1 MEEVLDDD
9 ETACLAEFQR
19 VLRGEEEIWDPTAMA
34 RIDSMFALI
43 DVHRG
48 RRVQK
53 MEFEDGPLRVRV
65 DGARLDIVLGQH
77 TPEMRGE
84 DRDLLVEPARYA
96 PSPLASQF
104 CVPATSRV
112 FMLDLS
118 RIPVDAFSEVHVSTD
133 YGGTQAPFPHGNIML
148 LTRIGQVSTQPDT
161 AVRVYADRCILAR
174 GFVSGLERT
183 RYLTTLRLWDCLTL
197 AQVAFPRMDYMHH
210 LHLRLAHPLG
220 GRVAEIDFSRFP
232 VLRALDFA
240 PDARV
245 ISLVPG
251 YRDETP
257 ASGMLRYE
265 PQGLGKYALA
275 FDNLR
280 TPHHMESVRLHL
292 SFEDLQATA
301 LASVLAFHRL
311 ERLYLE
317 VAPPAETHL
326 HVDADGDVL
335 MASISPTTCAQF
347 VLSQVRVTPGD
358 GTPNFLERF
367 PLPFLRAQPLIRDGI
382 PFDRTVPAF
391 VELMSI
397 SNCAQ
402 VRLVALGRTA
412 SVLTGALPG
421 HPDLFRDRPPRALSA
436 MLAGAKHL
444 AALSL
449 TAGPLSD
456 PRSTAV
462 APPDTFARYF
472 ACTRDPQWADVRM
485 RGPGDPNRTFLGR
498 IDVRRADMADDRRGW
513 DAAFAPH
520 GFFVLLAHKE
530 HQVNMPSVCKERFD
544 RTEAAFPVQS
554 SYCDIS
560 GLWLLDFWPF
570 NRFF

>member
-1 MEEVLDDD
+1 MEEVLTD
-9 ETACLAEFQR
+9 EESGCLADFQR
-19 VLRGEEEIWDPTAMA
+19 VLRGGEEMWDPTAMA

-43 DVHRG
+43 DVHRQ

-65 DGARLDIVLGQH
+65 DGARLDITLGQH
-77 TPEMRGE
+77 TPEMRGD
-84 DRDLLVEPARYA
+84 DRELLVEPARYA
-96 PSPLASQF
+96 PSPLAPQF
-104 CVPATSRV
+104 CLPATSRV
-112 FMLDLS
+112 FALDLS
-118 RIPVDAFSEVHVSTD
+118 RVPVDAFSEVRVATD
-133 YGGTQAPFPHGNIML
+133 YGGTQAPFPHGNIIL

-161 AVRVYADRCILAR
+161 AVRVHAERCIVAR
-174 GFVSGLERT
+174 GFVRDLERT

-197 AQVAFPRMDYMHH
+197 APVEFPRMDYMHH

-220 GRVAEIDFSRFP
+220 GRVASIDFSRFP
-232 VLRALDFA
+232 VLRTLDFA

-251 YRDETP
+251 FRDEAP

-265 PQGLGKYALA
+265 PQGLAKYALA

-292 SFEDLQATA
+292 SFEDLQAAA

-311 ERLYLE
+311 ERLYIE
-317 VAPPAETHL
+317 VAPPADTHL
-326 HVDADGDVL
+326 HVEADGDVL
-335 MASISPTTCAQF
+335 MASISPATCAQF
-347 VLSQVRVTPGD
+347 VLNQVRITAGED
-358 GTPNFLERF
+358 RTGFLERF

-391 VELMSI
+391 VELVSI
-397 SNCAQ
+397 SNGAQ
-402 VRLVALGRTA
+402 VRLLALGRTA
-412 SVLTGALPG
+412 SVLTGALPS
-421 HPDLFRDRPPRALSA
+421 HPDLFRERPPRALSA
-436 MLAGAKHL
+436 MLAGARHL

-456 PRSTAV
+456 PRSAAV

-472 ACTRDPQWADVRM
+472 ACTRDAQWADARM

-513 DAAFAPH
+513 DAAFVPH

-530 HQVNMPSVCKERFD
+530 YQVNMPSACRERFD
-544 RTEAAFPVQS
+544 RTEAAFPVQA
-554 SYCDIS
+554 SYCDVS
-560 GLWLLDFWPF
+560 WLPNVWPF
-570 NRFF
+570 TWFL